1 MTNDVFV
8 VVRSVDERTEDA
20 CVSIAESQLSDPSQ
34 LAIVK
39 GIPFG
44 EAHIESIRL
53 AIDSQAQ
60 WALFLDADILLKDN
74 AIETMLSEAMKIP
87 EPFFQFNFRILDRG
101 FGGESYGIHFYSTK
115 HFRSAYNLQEY
126 ALRSQRPEYTICS
139 EIAKR
144 YSVPSITSTF
154 AAGLHGF
161 EQYYSDLYRTAF
173 VRSIKYKRHMDYF
186 LRRYYD
192 GNFEEGASFVEDR
205 FMFWGVL
212 DGMFFKS
219 YGEIAP
225 LDKNFYTNKIEKL
238 FHQLDFTERPPFLY
252 KQGFVKSVFE
262 SFVSDNLYD
271 ANKAWICPTHG
282 YTAKVPD
289 RSIYGFLRSFLN
301 PKFDRVKKAIK
312 ILVGR

>member
-8 VVRSVDERTEDA
+8 VVRSVGERTEDA
-20 CVSIAESQLSDPSQ
+20 CIRIAESQLSDSSQ

-44 EAHIESIRL
+44 EAHMESIRL
-53 AIDSQAQ
+53 ALDSQAQ
-60 WALFLDADILLKDN
+60 WALFLDADIMLKDN
-74 AIETMLSEAMKIP
+74 AIETMLAEAMKIA
-87 EPFFQFNFRILDRG
+87 EPFFQLNFRILDRG

-115 HFRSAYNLQEY
+115 HFRSAYNMRDH
-126 ALRSQRPEYTICS
+126 ALTSQRPEYSICS

-173 VRSIKYKRHMDYF
+173 VRSIKYKRHLDYF

-192 GNFEEGASFVEDR
+192 GNFQEGASFVEDR

-212 DGMFFKS
+212 DGMLFKS
-219 YGEIAP
+219 DDEIAP

-238 FHQLDFTERPPFLY
+238 FHQLNITERPLFLY
-252 KQGFVKSVFE
+252 QQGFVKSVFD

-282 YTAKVPD
+282 YTVKVPD
-289 RSIYGFLRSFLN
+289 KSISGFLRSRLN
-301 PKFDRVKKAIK
+301 PRFVRVKKAIK
-312 ILVGR
+312 ILMGK